1 MTIISKT
8 DLLLNSLEKF
18 YEKGNNFEIFTNLT
32 DGKEKNV
39 ISLRLLDYLCTK
51 YCKTNTVIFDIPSE
65 KGKINLYNSYKNQL
79 KAYSKLQFDPFRRHN
94 RIQFTKDKLNQE
106 TTIAQLNFFKWVIEI
121 GLVEWLTQNDNYNLL
136 SIENNMSIDT
146 KRKSKKNKICT

>member
-1 MTIISKT
+1 MTIMSKT
-8 DLLLNSLEKF
+8 ELLFNSLNKF
-18 YEKGNNFEIFTNLT
+18 YNKEDNFEIFQNLT
-32 DGKEKNV
+32 EGKDKQI

-51 YCKTNTVIFDIPSE
+51 YCKTNTIIYELPNN

-94 RIQFTKDKLNQE
+94 RITFKKDKLEYE

-121 GLVEWLTQNDNYNLL
+121 RLIEWLVKNEKANLI

-146 KRKSKKNKICT
+146 KRKSKKNKIYS

>member
-1 MTIISKT
+1 MIISKKE
-8 DLLLNSLEKF
+8 LLFNSLDKF
-18 YEKGNNFEIFTNLT
+18 YDTKNNFEIFKNLT
-32 DGKEKNV
+32 DVKEKHQ

-51 YCKTNTVIFDIPSE
+51 YCKSRTVIYEPKLN

-94 RIQFTKDKLNQE
+94 RIVIEKNKEKYE

-121 GLVEWLTQNDNYNLL
+121 GLIDWLMEDNYKNLL
-136 SIENNMSIDT
+136 HVEAHMSIDT
-146 KRKSKKNKICT
+146 KRKSKKNKISK